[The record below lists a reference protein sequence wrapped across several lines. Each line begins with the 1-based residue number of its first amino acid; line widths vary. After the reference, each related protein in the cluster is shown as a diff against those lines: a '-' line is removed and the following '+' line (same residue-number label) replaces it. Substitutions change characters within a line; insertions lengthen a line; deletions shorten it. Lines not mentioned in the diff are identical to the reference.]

1 MLIDAVAPGSM
12 AYNMNLQKGD
22 VILQVGDQPATS
34 PDDVQAQFARAKASP
49 GDLVAMLV
57 RGKAGTRWTTLWLG
71 TIDPNQLVAR
81 MSEPD
86 TAGVANSAAGRI
98 H

>member
-1 MLIDAVAPGSM
+1 
-12 AYNMNLQKGD
+12 
-22 VILQVGDQPATS
+22 VILQVGDQPAIS
-34 PDDVQAQFARAKASP
+34 PDEVQAQFARAKAAP

-71 TIDPNQLVAR
+71 TIDPNQLVTR
-81 MSEPD
+81 MSGPESARLAHSVEAPET
-86 TAGVANSAAGRI
+86 TAVGHNAEGRV